1 MNDWIAVGAQRKS
14 SMSEKAEVQATDFV
28 ELAGDIVSAYVS
40 NNPVR
45 PADLPDLIRSV
56 HAALSG
62 IGSGTI
68 MTASEPEVEKPTA
81 AQIRKSMTPDGIVS
95 FLDGNTYKTLK
106 RHLRTHGLDPNS
118 YRARFGL
125 PVEYPMVAPEYAARR
140 SELAKSIGLGRIA
153 DRGEAEQTSAQGR
166 KAA

>member
-1 MNDWIAVGAQRKS
+1 MTENLDKQS
-14 SMSEKAEVQATDFV
+14 TDF
-28 ELAGDIVSAYVS
+28 LDLTGDIVAAYVS

-45 PADLPDLIRSV
+45 PTDLPDLVRSV

-62 IGSGTI
+62 LANGTAQI
-68 MTASEPEVEKPTA
+68 AAEPEIEKPTS
-81 AQIRKSMTPDGIVS
+81 AQVRKSVTPDGIVS

>member
-1 MNDWIAVGAQRKS
+1 MTENLDKQS
-14 SMSEKAEVQATDFV
+14 TDF
-28 ELAGDIVSAYVS
+28 LDLTGDIVAAYVS

-45 PADLPDLIRSV
+45 PTDLPDLVRSV

-62 IGSGTI
+62 LANGTAQI
-68 MTASEPEVEKPTA
+68 AAEPEIEKPTS
-81 AQIRKSMTPDGIVS
+81 AQLRNSVTPDGIVS